1 MPIDD
6 QPQPQQ
12 QTDGKPLEFSITITN
27 GAALRLKNLM
37 EHFKK
42 DTAKDLIGLSLDF
55 LDAIKDGEQIII
67 KKKDGTVKQLII
79 APNDQTS

>member
-6 QPQPQQ
+6 KSQSQP
-12 QTDGKPLEFSITITN
+12 TDGKPLEYSITITN
-27 GAALRLKNLM
+27 GAAIRLKSLM

-42 DTAKDLIGLSLDF
+42 DAAKDLIGLSLDF

-67 KKKDGTVKQLII
+67 KKKDGTIKQLII
-79 APNDQTS
+79 TPDDKTS